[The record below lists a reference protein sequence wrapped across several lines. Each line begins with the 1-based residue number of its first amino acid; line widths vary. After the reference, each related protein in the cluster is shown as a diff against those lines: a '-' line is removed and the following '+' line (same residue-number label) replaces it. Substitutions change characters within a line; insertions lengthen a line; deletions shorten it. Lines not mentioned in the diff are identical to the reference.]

1 MILTV
6 KDVPDC
12 LDVPTIGTIPGNHL
26 FPIHSVTRTPIPF
39 FIHKNGSVFQL
50 FELTDFKVSAV
61 QSLLE
66 TLEFSSSFQLY
77 TLKKGSQKRHYLCLS
92 KDIDASFLDVPFT
105 DAFRLFFAGVDHIK
119 VRLERQTRA
128 AYAHLVSALP
138 ENAKPASLTKN
149 ELLAFL
155 VDYRLSP
162 SGLPL
167 PTSPVK
173 SNLGAL
179 LTGENRYSL
188 VSSLNNID
196 LIPNSAGALSGIDY
210 LLTVS
215 CTRPSKEQNAKILG
229 TAGKNS
235 SLLQALAPKDLESR
249 ISRVDTIEI
258 EQDQLDFLD
267 SRGTRYGGVYFID
280 ASFLLCSDKGMSDL
294 SLQYSV
300 FQKLLSTQGILHFT
314 HSTSARAQYTSLFP
328 GNALYGEHFN
338 TAYRPFIFTLCRKL
352 LSL

>member
-26 FPIHSVTRTPIPF
+26 FPIHSMTRTPIPF
-39 FIHKNGSVFQL
+39 FIHKNGAVFQL
-50 FELTDFKVSAV
+50 FELTDFKISAV
-61 QSLLE
+61 QGLLE
-66 TLEFSSSFQLY
+66 SLEFGSSFQLY
-77 TLKKGSQKRHYLCLS
+77 TLKKGNQKHYYLCLS
-92 KDIDASFLDVPFT
+92 KNIDASFLDVSFT
-105 DAFRLFFAGVDHIK
+105 DAFRLFFAGVDHLK
-119 VRLERQTRA
+119 VRLDRLTSA
-128 AYAHLVSALP
+128 AYGHLVDALP
-138 ENAKPASLTKN
+138 ENATPASLSQN
-149 ELLAFL
+149 EVLAFL
-155 VDYRLSP
+155 VDYKLSP
-162 SGLPL
+162 SGLPQ

-196 LIPNSAGALSGIDY
+196 LTPNAAGALSGIDY

-215 CTRPSKEQNAKILG
+215 CIRPSKEQNSKILG

-249 ISRVDTIEI
+249 VSRVDTIEI
-258 EQDQLDFLD
+258 QKDQLDVLD
-267 SRGTRYGGVYFID
+267 GGGTRYGGVYFID
-280 ASFLLCSDKGMSDL
+280 ASFLLCSDRGMNDL
-294 SLQYSV
+294 SLQYAA
-300 FQKLLSTQGILHFT
+300 FQNLLSAHGILHFT

>member
-26 FPIHSVTRTPIPF
+26 FPIHSMTRTPIPF

-50 FELTDFKVSAV
+50 FELAGFKVSSV
-61 QSLLE
+61 QSLLD
-66 TLEFSSSFQLY
+66 TLEPGCSFQLY
-77 TLKKGSQKRHYLCLS
+77 TLKQANRKRYFLCLS
-92 KDIDASFLDVPFT
+92 KDIDASYLDVPFS
-105 DAFRLFFAGVDHIK
+105 DAFRLFFAGVDHLK

-128 AYAHLVSALP
+128 AYEHLITALP
-138 ENAKPASLTKN
+138 ENAALLSLTHN
-149 ELLAFL
+149 ELLSFL
-155 VDYRLSP
+155 VDYRLTT
-162 SGLPL
+162 SGFPQ
-167 PTSPVK
+167 PISPVK
-173 SNLGAL
+173 SNLSAL

-196 LIPNSAGALSGIDY
+196 LTPNAAGALSGIDY

-215 CTRPSKEQNAKILG
+215 CVRPSKEQNAKILG
-229 TAGKNS
+229 TASKNS
-235 SLLQALAPKDLESR
+235 SLLHALAPKDIESR

-267 SRGTRYGGVYFID
+267 SKGTRYGGVYFID
-280 ASFLLCSDKGMSDL
+280 ASFLLCSNKGMSDL
-294 SLQYSV
+294 NLQYAA
-300 FQKLLSTQGILHFT
+300 FQKLLSGHGILHFT

-338 TAYRPFIFTLCRKL
+338 TAYRPFIFTFCRKL